1 MSIYNPYLHIGKILP
16 LLQAHFLLFVY
27 VVTRWAR
34 CFGGRVWWKLV
45 SEPRERPAELPSWC
59 QPARLSV
66 SVETVSTKSVY
77 LEPTRKHYESG
88 FSWCIILASVFPAT
102 FAISEA
108 RIFTFF
114 PHKWNNKQYNNCCLP
129 CFLPLWLNFLPLTRR
144 HLYLCYDCL
153 PAHTTG
159 LLLLTVLNRL
169 CSVSVTQQ
177 FTYTVR

>member
-1 MSIYNPYLHIGKILP
+1 MPKKCHG
-16 LLQAHFLLFVY
+16 HFLLNFIFCY
-27 VVTRWAR
+27 
-34 CFGGRVWWKLV
+34 LYMLLPDEPDV
-45 SEPRERPAELPSWC
+45 SVDGFDGNWYLNRENVQLSC
-59 QPARLSV
+59 QADANPPVSLYQWRLWVQSLFTYNQQENITNQVFLDVLYWRLS
-66 SVETVSTKSVY
+66 SQQ
-77 LEPTRKHYESG
+77 L
-88 FSWCIILASVFPAT
+88 L